1 MKRLG
6 ILSSL
11 FIFLSLSVKAQDTI
25 HCPDSKYYW
34 NNEEC
39 VPEFTLIS
47 QFEPTPYGFN
57 ALTDS
62 AVISRNINKPVVL
75 KRIVF
80 PKESAVYGIAG
91 TPTACGNPNGCY
103 YYLCRKIGKEYI
115 VIDSAEWTHNQEY
128 NYIKYNKDSRIN
140 HSGPG
145 HYKDCYPTFSNLTG
159 APVADTAGNIPIY
172 EGYFSE
178 PISMDDTFYI
188 GMNPNCVP
196 PRFGLNAD
204 TNCSWPITD
213 SRRFSFSFYTLQTF
227 FYQNLTAGVFTL
239 LPFDSVYHGFCSN
252 NINGETIGSHYFG
265 VFYPIM
271 EPAPYSCYPIT
282 KLKADSVSYN
292 RAYTTWEQAVTST
305 YYQMEYGEVGFQH
318 GTGVFID
325 SIMAQELWLN
335 NLETNTKYE
344 VYVRAY
350 CDAEDSASVSPWR
363 KVAFETFDTTCAAI
377 ANPTTVYVQDKL
389 ARISW
394 EITDKEEVSNCEIEW
409 GESGFARGSGNRVNN
424 LQDTTYLFR
433 NLSPNTSYEAF
444 IRTYCPRSD
453 VYSPWIKVS
462 FTTETSGIMEAE
474 NSPIEVHP
482 NPTTG
487 IVEITLP
494 QGYENKEVHIYNIHG
509 TLLQTKQAQAAKL
522 TFDFSTYSDGVYIIK
537 IDNYSTRIVKTK

>member
-6 ILSSL
+6 IFSVL

-25 HCPDSKYYW
+25 HCLDSKYFW
-34 NNEEC
+34 NNETC
-39 VPEFTLIS
+39 NPEYSLVQTLPRWHSNNPPFQEI
-47 QFEPTPYGFN
+47 
-57 ALTDS
+57 DS
-62 AVISRNINKPVVL
+62 IGISRNIRKPVVL
-75 KRIVF
+75 KQIII
-80 PKESAVYGIAG
+80 PKESAIYGIAG

-103 YYLCRKIGKEYI
+103 YYLCKKIGANYVI
-115 VIDSAEWTHNQEY
+115 IDSAEWTHNSGEY
-128 NYIKYNKDSRIN
+128 NYIHYNSDSRIN
-140 HSGPG
+140 ITDDDIPL
-145 HYKDCYPTFSNLTG
+145 YPDFSNLTG
-159 APVADTAGNIPIY
+159 APSIDSSWNIPIY
-172 EGYFSE
+172 EAFFRNS
-178 PISMDDTFYI
+178 ITVSDTFYI

-196 PRFGLNAD
+196 RTFGQQASHS
-204 TNCSWPITD
+204 CKWPITD
-213 SRRFSFSFYTLQTF
+213 NSKYTFSFFTLSKFFSPDSTEAIFTF
-227 FYQNLTAGVFTL
+227 F
-239 LPFDSVYHGFCSN
+239 PFDSLYR
-252 NINGETIGSHYFG
+252 INWTGEICPIFG
-265 VFYPIM
+265 GFYPIM

-292 RAYTTWEQAVTST
+292 RAYTSWEQAVTST

-325 SIMAQELWLN
+325 SIMSQELWLN

-462 FTTETSGIMEAE
+462 FTTETSGIEEAE
-474 NSPIEVHP
+474 SSPIEVHP

-509 TLLQTKQAQAAKL
+509 TLLQTKQAEATKL
-522 TFDFSTYSDGVYIIK
+522 SFDLSTYSDGVYIIK